1 MKNSRVVFYLIGGVL
16 ILGSGISSA
25 MQGDVSVPDIITIV
39 CGLAI
44 LALAAWEYFRT
55 QKRESG
61 SDDPKAGPPR

>member
-25 MQGDVSVPDIITIV
+25 MQGDVSVPDVITIV

-44 LALAAWEYFRT
+44 LALAVWEYLRS
-55 QKRESG
+55 QKRESE
-61 SDDPKAGPPR
+61 SNDPKAGPPR